1 MECDVDILPTFSKPV
16 PAPPPPNPTHTK
28 TTAPASN
35 RTTNEPTA
43 QDGEEDVDPEFEAE
57 LARGMESLLREL
69 GMGGPTTNTG
79 PIGPSTSAPNQA
91 HSETG
96 EPDEAQMQALLDKL
110 LSGNMDDLDLGSF
123 GVPSTDTASKSAS
136 TSKSESNGGSSRP
149 QATGTAKSDRI
160 TPSGTSKDQ
169 GLSFEETIERTMRNL
184 KEGADDAKKS
194 KVSLRVVLVLAP
206 GAMEASFVAMT
217 RKDEQ
222 DD

>member
-1 MECDVDILPTFSKPV
+1 
-16 PAPPPPNPTHTK
+16 
-28 TTAPASN
+28 
-35 RTTNEPTA
+35 
-43 QDGEEDVDPEFEAE
+43 
-57 LARGMESLLREL
+57 
-69 GMGGPTTNTG
+69 
-79 PIGPSTSAPNQA
+79 
-91 HSETG
+91 
-96 EPDEAQMQALLDKL
+96 MQALLDKL